1 MSDIKRILI
10 IDDSPIN
17 IKAAT
22 KFLEDAP
29 NLEIL
34 SASNGAEGISI
45 FLDKDI
51 DLIFLDINMEGLSGY
66 ETCLLIKSNTAKSVP
81 VIMVSSNDGVF
92 DALKGKQ
99 YLADDYITK
108 PYTKE
113 ALLEMFKKH
122 LR

>member
-51 DLIFLDINMEGLSGY
+51 DLIFLDINMDGLSGY
-66 ETCLLIKSNTAKSVP
+66 ETCLLIKSNPVKSVP

-113 ALLEMFKKH
+113 ALLDMFKKH

>member
-10 IDDSPIN
+10 IDDSSIN

-51 DLIFLDINMEGLSGY
+51 DLIFLDINMDGLSGY

>member
-17 IKAAT
+17 IKVAT

-51 DLIFLDINMEGLSGY
+51 DLIFLDINMDGLSGY

>member
-51 DLIFLDINMEGLSGY
+51 DLIFLDINMDGLSGY
-66 ETCLLIKSNTAKSVP
+66 ETCLLIKSNPAKSVP

-113 ALLEMFKKH
+113 ALLDMFKKH